1 MISSLTRRVL
11 VVIAL
16 LVLTLSASAQARTTL
31 FVFAAASLTDAF
43 EDMAALFE
51 ADNPDVDVVFNF
63 GGSSDLVAQISE
75 GAPADVFASA
85 NVRQMENA
93 VASGRIDGEPQIF
106 AYNRLVL
113 ITPADNPARIF
124 SLRGLASPGV
134 QWVIAS
140 PGVPIRDYTETL
152 FERLAA
158 DPRFGEAYRTAAFAN
173 IVSEEQNVRQVVA
186 KVALGEADAGIVYF
200 SDVTP
205 DLNSRLRAFPI
216 ADRLNTRASYPIAA
230 LSDSPN
236 REAAQAFVAFVTS
249 EAGQAVLERW
259 NFIPVQP

>member
-1 MISSLTRRVL
+1 MYRRLLTHTFVFCFLLLSLP
-11 VVIAL
+11 IA
-16 LVLTLSASAQARTTL
+16 AQPQTTL
-31 FVFAAASLTDAF
+31 TVFAAASLTDAF
-43 EDMAALFE
+43 EAIGEVFE
-51 ADNPDVDVVFNF
+51 AENPGVNVIFSF
-63 GGSSDLVAQISE
+63 AGSSDLAAQISE

-124 SLRGLASPGV
+124 SVRGLASPGV

-158 DPRFGEAYRTAAFAN
+158 DARFGEDFRTAAFAN

-205 DLNSRLRAFPI
+205 DLNSQLRAFPI

-236 REAAQAFVAFVTS
+236 REAAQAFVAFVIS
-249 EAGQAVLERW
+249 EAGQSVLERW